1 MSKKLWQPSLLEKR
15 NSNLFA
21 FENYILKKLKIKF
34 NGNYKNLLNWSIKNS
49 PEFWSRFW
57 DFTKIKGTKSKQ
69 KIRKSKI
76 FYKNLFLPGSKLN
89 FGENL
94 LSKNNQEK
102 AVTFIS
108 ENGYREERS
117 WRQLNLNTCK
127 ILKFLRKINI
137 KKGDRVAAYMP
148 NTIET
153 VEAFIATTSLG
164 SIWSSCSP
172 DFGSKGV
179 IERFSQINPKVLF
192 ITDQY
197 FYNGKKIDV
206 LKKLPEILKSIPS
219 IKSVVI
225 SNYPGKKFIKNKNK
239 NKLKK
244 INLFKWN
251 KLIQTNDEKINFKRF
266 DFETELVI
274 LYSSGTTG
282 KPKCICHRSGG
293 VLIQHMKEHQL
304 HCNIKENDN
313 VFYFTTCGWMMW
325 NWLVSSLASK
335 ASIVLFDGSPMFKSS
350 DLLLKIAQRE
360 KITLF
365 GISAKYVDALRKF
378 KPKLK
383 YKFKLNKLR
392 TICSTGSPLS
402 EESFKYVYKH
412 IKKNV
417 HLSSISGG
425 TDIVSCFVLGN
436 LYQPVNIGEIQNN
449 GLALDV
455 DVLSDK
461 GKSLKNSKGELVCKN
476 PFPSM
481 PLKFWN
487 DKNDIKFKNAYF
499 NRFKNIWHHGDYAEI
514 KNNGGYII
522 HGRSD
527 TTLNP
532 GGVRLGTA
540 EIYSEV
546 EKFKE
551 IKESIVVGQSWDND
565 VRILLF
571 IVMSKNYL
579 LTAKLIN
586 KIKLQ
591 IKKNVSPRHVP
602 NKIIVVKDI
611 PRTKSGKIVELA
623 VKSKIEGSEIKNI
636 EALANPEALEQF
648 NNLKEL
654 SN

>member
-1 MSKKLWQPSLLEKR
+1 MSKKLWQPSLIVKK

-21 FENYILKKLKIKF
+21 FENYISKKLKIKF
-34 NGNYKNLLNWSIKNS
+34 NRNYKKLLNWSIKNS

-57 DFTKIKGTKSKQ
+57 DFSKIKGFKSNKNF
-69 KIRKSKI
+69 RKSKT
-76 FYKNLFLPGSKLN
+76 FYKNLFLPGSRLN

-94 LSKNNQEK
+94 LSKNNNEK

-108 ENGYREERS
+108 ENGFREERS
-117 WRQLNLNTCK
+117 WRQLNLNTNK
-127 ILKFLRKINI
+127 ITKFLKKINI

-164 SIWSSCSP
+164 GIWSSCSP

-197 FYNGKKIDV
+197 FYNGKKIDI
-206 LKKLPEILKSIPS
+206 LNRLPEILKLIPS

-225 SNYPGKKFIKNKNK
+225 SNYPGKKFIKNKYK
-239 NKLKK
+239 FKK

-251 KLIQTNDEKINFKRF
+251 ELMQTNVEKIDFKKF
-266 DFETELVI
+266 DFETELAI

-325 NWLVSSLASK
+325 NWLVSSLASR
-335 ASIVLFDGSPMFKSS
+335 ASIVLFDGSPMFKSA

-487 DKNDIKFKNAYF
+487 DKNDIKFKSAYF

-514 KNNGGYII
+514 KNSGGYII

-565 VRILLF
+565 VRIVLF
-571 IVMSKNYL
+571 IVMSKNYS
-579 LTAKLIN
+579 LTAELIN

-591 IKKNVSPRHVP
+591 IKKNASPRHVP
-602 NKIIVVKDI
+602 SKIIVVKDI

-623 VKSKIEGSEIKNI
+623 VKSKIEGSQIKNI